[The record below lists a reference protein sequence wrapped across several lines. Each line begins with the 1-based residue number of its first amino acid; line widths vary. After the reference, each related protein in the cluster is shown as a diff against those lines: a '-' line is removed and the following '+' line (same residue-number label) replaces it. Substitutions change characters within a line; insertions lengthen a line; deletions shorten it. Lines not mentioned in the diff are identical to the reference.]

1 MAKLTFA
8 ITSAIGNLSVDSPTL
23 TDVQM
28 TKFLDFIWDAYPQL
42 NPDGSRK
49 TRNNTNLAQAYRD
62 FAGGLWQGTRANVLS
77 YEREKAA
84 TTARDAV
91 TPIEQ

>member
-1 MAKLTFA
+1 MAKLTFS
-8 ITSAIGNLSVDSPTL
+8 ITSAIGNLAVDSPTL
-23 TDVQM
+23 TDAQM

-49 TRNNTNLAQAYRD
+49 TRNNANLAQAFRD
-62 FAGGLWQGTRANVLS
+62 FSAALWEGTRANVLS

-84 TTARDAV
+84 AAARDAV